1 MNKQINP
8 AAVQHHRRRQDISQE
23 ELAERVKDRQER
35 GILSK
40 RHLQRIERKAQLPGP
55 HYVREEVLLA
65 LARAL
70 RVSPSRLQEVPEDS
84 SQVQTETSGR
94 VPLPPIKVRASTAT
108 KLDLVRSAYKV
119 TLEEIIDLA
128 PLMFVY
134 HAESSL
140 RERRERLERDLATR
154 ETLLRAFPKLQQ
166 LLDSD
171 KQRGDARFAIEDESL
186 RADDVFGWFIDPEM
200 VQEIE
205 IRDNPFTL
213 YLQRLSERLRAPDK
227 LAVAQEDP
235 ALLVPGMGLTPEYQ
249 VCRGHLDWLTGGD
262 SELRQAILERRVL
275 IDNFPSGELGFLD
288 FLNQSARVDWIRS
301 ELARQ
306 QAASAPEGGGFS
318 QAE

>member
-1 MNKQINP
+1 MNKKINP
-8 AAVQHHRRRQDISQE
+8 AAVQHHRRRQDLSQE
-23 ELAERVKDRQER
+23 ELAARVKDRQGR

-94 VPLPPIKVRASTAT
+94 VPLPQIKVWASTAT

-154 ETLLRAFPKLQQ
+154 ETMLRAFPKLQQ

-171 KQRGDARFAIEDESL
+171 KQGGDAWFAMEDESL

-200 VQEIE
+200 VQDIE

-249 VCRGHLDWLTGGD
+249 VCRAHLDWLTCGD
-262 SELRQAILERRVL
+262 PELKQAILERRVL
-275 IDNFPSGELGFLD
+275 IDDLPAGALGFPD
-288 FLNQSARVDWIRS
+288 PSARIDWMRT

-306 QAASAPEGGGFS
+306 QAVSAPEGGGSS

>member
-84 SQVQTETSGR
+84 SQVQTENSGR

-128 PLMFVY
+128 PGPFQSC
-134 HAESSL
+134 SSCW
-140 RERRERLERDLATR
+140 TP
-154 ETLLRAFPKLQQ
+154 TSRAPTH
-166 LLDSD
+166 
-171 KQRGDARFAIEDESL
+171 G
-186 RADDVFGWFIDPEM
+186 
-200 VQEIE
+200 
-205 IRDNPFTL
+205 
-213 YLQRLSERLRAPDK
+213 LQRRTS
-227 LAVAQEDP
+227 
-235 ALLVPGMGLTPEYQ
+235 
-249 VCRGHLDWLTGGD
+249 
-262 SELRQAILERRVL
+262 
-275 IDNFPSGELGFLD
+275 PSGPMMYLAGLLTRRWFKA
-288 FLNQSARVDWIRS
+288 SRS
-301 ELARQ
+301 GTTP
-306 QAASAPEGGGFS
+306 SPCICKG
-318 QAE
+318 